1 MSTTKIY
8 SVWESDWNGRDYP
21 SYYPNK
27 SEAMKHYNESKED
40 KPQYV
45 SIRECIV
52 TGWKTDEMEILEEDN
67 IESYYEEDEEESL
80 TIKNQ

>member
-1 MSTTKIY
+1 MSSTKIY
-8 SVWESDWNGRDYP
+8 SVLESDWNGRDYP

-52 TGWKTDEMEILEEDN
+52 IGWKTDEMEILEEDN

-80 TIKNQ
+80 TDENQ

>member
-1 MSTTKIY
+1 
-8 SVWESDWNGRDYP
+8 
-21 SYYPNK
+21 
-27 SEAMKHYNESKED
+27 MKHYNESKKD

-52 TGWKTDEMEILEEDN
+52 IGWNTDEMEILEEDN

-80 TIKNQ
+80 TIKNK

>member
-1 MSTTKIY
+1 MNTTKIY

-21 SYYPNK
+21 SYYLSK
-27 SEAMKHYNESKED
+27 SEAMKHYNESKKA

-52 TGWKTDEMEILEEDN
+52 TGWNTDEMEVLEEDN

-80 TIKNQ
+80 TIKNK

>member
-1 MSTTKIY
+1 
-8 SVWESDWNGRDYP
+8 
-21 SYYPNK
+21 
-27 SEAMKHYNESKED
+27 MKHYNESKED